1 MKEGKLLIADD
12 NKSILNALQILLQN
26 EFSEVKSLSSP
37 NMLLSELAGN
47 DYDVVLLDM
56 NFKAGINTGNEGIF
70 WLREIRKKFSHLEVV
85 MITAYG
91 DVELAVKA
99 LKEGAADF
107 VLKPWDNE
115 KLVAT
120 LRAAYRLRKSN
131 KEITRLTTREN
142 LLKSE
147 TNRNKPILVGKSPAM
162 QEVIQ
167 VVRKIA
173 GTDANVLI
181 TGENGTGKE
190 LIAREIHRLSY
201 RQNELFVLVDLSS
214 LSETL
219 FESELFG
226 HKKGSF
232 TNAYEDKTGRFVL
245 ADKGTL
251 FLDEIGNIPLNL
263 QSKLLSVLQTRT
275 VIPVGSNAE
284 LPVDIRLVSATNK
297 NLAQMIA
304 ESQFRQDLLYRMN
317 TIQIHL
323 PPLRERT
330 EDIEEIVIYYMGIYS
345 KKYNKE
351 GLSIGDEALHKLK
364 SNPWPGNIRELQHAV
379 EKAVILTDSNELLVR
394 DFFHGVNDQGFIAQ
408 AETLEDMERR
418 MIISTLK
425 KNAQNQS
432 ITAEQLG
439 ITRQTLYNKIKKYG
453 I

>member
-12 NKSILNALQILLQN
+12 NKSILNALQILLQR
-26 EFSEVKSLSSP
+26 EFALVRTISSDKQL
-37 NMLLSELAGN
+37 MQELAET

-56 NFKAGINTGNEGIF
+56 NFKAGINSGNEGIF
-70 WLREIRKKFSHLEVV
+70 WLREIKTKFSQVEVV

-99 LKEGAADF
+99 LKEGATDF

-120 LRAAYRLRKSN
+120 LRAAYRFRKSN
-131 KEITRLTTREN
+131 KEIMQLKTRES
-142 LLKSE
+142 LLKNE

-162 QEVIQ
+162 QEVLQ
-167 VVRKIA
+167 VVKKIA
-173 GTDANVLI
+173 RTDANVLI

-190 LIAREIHRLSY
+190 LIAREIHQLSD
-201 RQNELFVLVDLSS
+201 RHEELFVLVDLSS
-214 LSETL
+214 LTETL

-232 TNAYEDKTGRFVL
+232 TNAFEDKLGRFVL

-263 QSKLLSVLQTRT
+263 QSKLLTVLQSRT
-275 VIPVGSNAE
+275 VTPVGSIAE
-284 LPVDIRLVSATNK
+284 TSVDIRLISATNK

-304 ESQFRQDLLYRMN
+304 GNQFRQDLLYRMN

-330 EDIEEIVIYYMGIYS
+330 EDIEELVIYYMGIYS

-351 GLSIGDEALHKLK
+351 GLSIGEEALHKLK
-364 SNPWPGNIRELQHAV
+364 CNPWPGNIRELQHAV
-379 EKAVILTDSNELLVR
+379 EKAVILTDSNELNVR
-394 DFFHGVNDQGFIAQ
+394 DFFLGANDQGFIAQ
-408 AETLEDMERR
+408 AETLEDMEKR